1 MHIGISYETKSLIRM
16 LHFLRAENNM
26 RITSLNTIILSSS
39 NGHKMEKLEYFLE
52 LFIHQF
58 NMLKLLEIEIHFF
71 NQSIHPKMNDQEIE
85 HVTSEEKKLRSGM
98 KNAVKAFH
106 QIHEHFQSVFMNK
119 LSPERA

>member
-1 MHIGISYETKSLIRM
+1 MINKIDMGISYETESWIRT

-39 NGHKMEKLEYFLE
+39 NAYKMEKLEFFLE
-52 LFIHQF
+52 LFINQF

-71 NQSIHPKMNDQEIE
+71 NQSIHPKMKYLGIE
-85 HVTSEEKKLRSGM
+85 HVISEEKKLHSGM

-106 QIHEHFQSVFMNK
+106 QLHEHFQSFF
-119 LSPERA
+119 